1 MAGDPSWRKFLTEA
15 RRRGWVV
22 VLSLVLVV
30 AVAWVVGK
38 ALPPSSNAEA
48 VLVVRAAGPLS
59 EQPNSSTKLAA
70 TYATLIPL
78 DARIERTVERALP
91 GGSTSYT
98 TSNDPNTAVL
108 RVNFSADSKSE
119 AIRGAA
125 IVAHAVSG
133 PRPVSQNITRNTIA
147 IASLPSSA
155 SESGA
160 SADLIAVAA
169 LLGLLLG
176 FVLLAFWRPRDA
188 RVDTLAELR
197 GQFECPCLELHL
209 STMSGLRPLFEAL
222 AGASGRTTVVVP
234 CRTRDGGVADSLSQL
249 LNKAFGQGSVTRV
262 DVPGSEEAGELAAA
276 NADITILVVGPGA
289 RVAALRE
296 AADILARYGAAPDYA
311 VLALDGRGPAG
322 GSAGQAE
329 ASTGDLPAQV
339 PG

>member
-1 MAGDPSWRKFLTEA
+1 M
-15 RRRGWVV
+15 
-22 VLSLVLVV
+22 VV
-30 AVAWVVGK
+30 AVAWGVGK

-78 DARIERTVERALP
+78 DSRVERVVERALA

-108 RVNFSADSKSE
+108 RLNFSADSKSE
-119 AIRGAA
+119 AIKGAD

-133 PRPVSQNITRNTIA
+133 PSPVSKNITRNTIA
-147 IASLPSSA
+147 IASLPTSA
-155 SESGA
+155 SGSGT

-197 GQFECPCLELHL
+197 SQFECPCLELHL

-222 AGASGRTTVVVP
+222 AGASGRITVVVP
-234 CRTRDGGVADSLSQL
+234 CRTRDSGVADSLSQL

-276 NADITILVVGPGA
+276 NADITILVAGPGV
-289 RVAALRE
+289 RVAELRN
-296 AADILARYGAAPDYA
+296 ADDILGRYGATPDYA
-311 VLALDGRGPAG
+311 VLALDGPGPAG
-322 GSAGQAE
+322 GSTAPADA
-329 ASTGDLPAQV
+329 ASEDPSANV